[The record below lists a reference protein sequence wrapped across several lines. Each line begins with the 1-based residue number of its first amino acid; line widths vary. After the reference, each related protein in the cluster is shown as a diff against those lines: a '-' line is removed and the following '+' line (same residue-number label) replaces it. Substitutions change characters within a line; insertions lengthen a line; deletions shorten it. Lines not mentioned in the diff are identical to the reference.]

1 MPSRLRA
8 FFIDESGVS
17 AESRR
22 FARDHALQRIG
33 IKQMAQVDP
42 WKDPEKAENQ
52 LLEII
57 RGGDVDQFTLTISR
71 VGTAWTVRMEWHGQK
86 IIGTGPSFAE
96 AWHGQEPI
104 WA

>member
-1 MPSRLRA
+1 
-8 FFIDESGVS
+8 
-17 AESRR
+17 
-22 FARDHALQRIG
+22 
-33 IKQMAQVDP
+33 MAQVEP
-42 WKDPEKAENQ
+42 WKDPEKAESQ

-86 IIGTGPSFAE
+86 IIGTGPDFAE

-104 WA
+104 WAYDTPSSQAPKALTALRRFARKLAS